1 MAKTKAELQIE
12 NKSLK
17 EVSTARGEKIKNL
30 ENSLRESNNT
40 IIDLEEMNQGYK
52 NRIEEVNVSYDRLSD
67 FNAKLKI
74 SSDKVLV
81 ELRKS
86 KSANASLRNKIDANT
101 KSYESIYNAHVKLGE
116 ALREAKD
123 QLKVQEEMTVEMVKQ
138 FDNVLME
145 RHEKIKSLK
154 SQNNNLRQTLKDLL

>member
-17 EVSTARGEKIKNL
+17 EVSTARGEKIKKL
-30 ENSLRESNNT
+30 ENSLRESNNK
-40 IIDLEEMNQGYK
+40 IIDLKETVQDLRKSRNVLHEEMNIKYNKQTEEL
-52 NRIEEVNVSYDRLSD
+52 NRFKV
-67 FNAKLKI
+67 ALK
-74 SSDKVLV
+74 K
-81 ELRKS
+81 
-86 KSANASLRNKIDANT
+86 RNKEVFAMTEDKKNLERLQT
-101 KSYESIYNAHVKLGE
+101 AHIKLGE

-123 QLKVQEEMTVEMVKQ
+123 QLKVQEEVTVEMVKQ

-154 SQNNNLRQTLKDLL
+154 SQNNNLRQTLKDTL